1 MMDQKKEFTNH
12 FIFMGL
18 DLNISTVMLILIV
31 EQVLASMVIV
41 SVIMDTTVLIA
52 KTLSLLTYHVD
63 STRCVTGTGIVTKT
77 IPVFV
82 TRGITVPTARVTT
95 VVI

>member
-1 MMDQKKEFTNH
+1 
-12 FIFMGL
+12 MG
-18 DLNISTVMLILIV
+18 IAR
-31 EQVLASMVIV
+31 VLAPMVNV
-41 SVIMDTTVLIA
+41 CVIMDTTVLIA

-63 STRCVTGTGIVTKT
+63 SIRCVTGTGIVTKT